1 MPTERVS
8 KLESLREREE
18 LLRLRVPETDL
29 SAETAEAGDIMTVT
43 PEPKISLERSPERL
57 KVELLVTDPDILSRE
72 ELREPEE
79 MRTSL
84 ETVVEPKET
93 EEEGAIISVIP
104 EPETLELREPPV
116 NLREPEEILTP
127 LRIPSALEVRE
138 PEDMLIA

>member
-29 SAETAEAGDIMTVT
+29 SADIAEAGDIRTVT

-57 KVELLVTDPDILSRE
+57 KVELLVIEPEILSRE

-116 NLREPEEILTP
+116 NLSEPEEILTP